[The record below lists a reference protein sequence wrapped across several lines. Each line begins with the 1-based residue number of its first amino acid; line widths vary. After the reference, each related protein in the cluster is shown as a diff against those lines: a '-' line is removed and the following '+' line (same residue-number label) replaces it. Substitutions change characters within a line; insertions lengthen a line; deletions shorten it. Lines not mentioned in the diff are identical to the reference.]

1 MVFGIEP
8 ARIEWG
14 MELSPAVQRALP
26 AVEEA
31 LYEAL
36 MLHRIEEIDPGR
48 ATAPDESAIPP
59 AEAA

>member
-1 MVFGIEP
+1 
-8 ARIEWG
+8 